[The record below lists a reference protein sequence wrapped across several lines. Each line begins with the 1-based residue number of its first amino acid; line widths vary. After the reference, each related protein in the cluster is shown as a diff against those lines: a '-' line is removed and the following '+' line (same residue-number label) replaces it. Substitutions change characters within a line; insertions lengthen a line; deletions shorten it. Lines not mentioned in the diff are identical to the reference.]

1 MQSED
6 KVRSLLRCKYC
17 RAAAEDLY
25 GHTQSFLVCAKPA
38 CSLSLGFAGNWQE
51 KLELWWKLVFGIES
65 VREVDSANTAVSV
78 NLNAECLNVIGSVSS
93 ACEI

>member
-1 MQSED
+1 M
-6 KVRSLLRCKYC
+6 
-17 RAAAEDLY
+17 
-25 GHTQSFLVCAKPA
+25 
-38 CSLSLGFAGNWQE
+38 GFAGNWQE

-78 NLNAECLNVIGSVSS
+78 NLNTECLNVIGSVSS